1 MLHALDIVINDALIE
16 PEKCEKI
23 RQEFMPMRNFAGQSF
38 TRRSQNQ
45 PPILFIPKQPFGIE
59 PLHHVGHAR
68 LRDFQSR
75 GNINHSRVAFAI
87 N

>member
-16 PEKCEKI
+16 PEKGEKI
-23 RQEFMPMRNFAGQSF
+23 RQELVAMRNFAGQGF
-38 TRRSQNQ
+38 TCNSQNQ
-45 PPILFIPKQPFGIE
+45 PAIFFIPKQPFGIE

-68 LRDFQSR
+68 LRDFQGG
-75 GNINHSRVAFAI
+75 GNINHSRIPFAI